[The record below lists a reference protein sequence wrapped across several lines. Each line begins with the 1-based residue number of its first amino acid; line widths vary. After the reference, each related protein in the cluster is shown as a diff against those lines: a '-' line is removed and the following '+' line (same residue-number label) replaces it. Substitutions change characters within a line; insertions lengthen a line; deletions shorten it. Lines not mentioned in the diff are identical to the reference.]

1 MNGGKGDASCK
12 AKELAPG
19 VIEQKEVFIFRKHL
33 VFLEI

>member
-12 AKELAPG
+12 AEEVAPG
-19 VIEQKEVFIFRKHL
+19 VIEQKEVFICRRNL